1 MQDKSKLIALSH
13 HWLIQMRGGEK
24 VLEQFCHLFP
34 DADIYALVASK
45 EKLSETIRR
54 HPIHVSPLG
63 KVPFAT
69 HRYKPLLPF
78 HPIAIDSMKMDSRTK
93 LAICSDAAMIKGIRI
108 SEEAKL
114 VCYCHSPP
122 RYLWEMQDSY
132 KSQSSGL
139 GKVGSYVFDS
149 VVPYCRRFDF
159 KAAQRVNLFI
169 ANSKFVQ
176 ARIRKYYHQDSIVI
190 NPPVDVESF
199 QHLNHRKDF
208 YLVISE
214 LVPYKRID
222 IAVEAFNAC
231 GKKLVII
238 GDGSER
244 KRLEALAKSN
254 VTFLGR
260 QPFNVLRDHY
270 QTCRAFVFPGVEDFG
285 ITPVEAQAAG
295 SPVIALNQ
303 GGALE
308 TVVSGETGYFFEDQ
322 SVDSLLQAI
331 TDFENRGSN
340 AIAPEACRANAV
352 KYHPSIFRR
361 RMMEALHPVL
371 NDIGHEYSGLENS
384 PRHE

>member
-1 MQDKSKLIALSH
+1 
-13 HWLIQMRGGEK
+13 MRGGEK
-24 VLEQFCHLFP
+24 VLEQFCQLFP
-34 DADIYALVASK
+34 QADIYALVASK
-45 EKLSETIRR
+45 ENLSETIRR
-54 HPIHVSPLG
+54 HPIHVSALG

-69 HRYKPLLPF
+69 QRYKPLLPF
-78 HPIAIDSMKMDSRTK
+78 HPAAIGAMKMNSRTK
-93 LAICSDAAMIKGIRI
+93 LALCSDAAMIKGIRL
-108 SEEAKL
+108 SKEAKL

-139 GKVGSYVFDS
+139 GRFGSYIFDA

-176 ARIRKYYHQDSIVI
+176 ARIKKYYDKDSIVI

-199 QHLNHRKDF
+199 QHQNNRSDF

-222 IAVEAFNAC
+222 IAVDAFNAC

-244 KRLEALAKSN
+244 KRLEARAKAN

-260 QPFNVLRDHY
+260 QPFSVLRDHY

-308 TVVSGETGYFFEDQ
+308 TVVAGETGYFFEEQ
-322 SVDSLLQAI
+322 SVDSLIQAV

-340 AIAPEACRANAV
+340 AIAPEACRANAE
-352 KYHPSIFRR
+352 KYHASIFRH
-361 RMMEALHPVL
+361 RMMEALRPLL
-371 NDIGHEYSGLENS
+371 NEIGHEV
-384 PRHE
+384 

>member
-1 MQDKSKLIALSH
+1 
-13 HWLIQMRGGEK
+13 

-34 DADIYALVASK
+34 NSDIYALVASK

-54 HPIHVSPLG
+54 QPIHVSPLG

-69 HRYKPLLPF
+69 QRYKPLLPF
-78 HPIAIDSMKMDSRTK
+78 HPMAIASTQMDARTK

-108 SEEAKL
+108 GEDAKL

-132 KSQSSGL
+132 KRQSSGMGRL
-139 GKVGSYVFDS
+139 GSFVFDA

-176 ARIRKYYHQDSIVI
+176 ARIKNYYHKDSIVI

-199 QHLNHRKDF
+199 HHLNDRGDF

-222 IAVEAFNAC
+222 IAVDAFNAC

-244 KRLEALAKSN
+244 KRLEARAKSN

-295 SPVIALNQ
+295 SPVIAFNQ

-308 TVVSGETGYFFEDQ
+308 TVVSGQTGFFFDEQ
-322 SVDSLLQAI
+322 SVDSLIQAI
-331 TDFENRGSN
+331 SDFENRGTA
-340 AIAPEACRANAV
+340 AIAPEACRANAE
-352 KYHPSIFRR
+352 KYHPSIFRQR
-361 RMMEALHPVL
+361 ILESLRPYLKE
-371 NDIGHEYSGLENS
+371 IGHEV
-384 PRHE
+384 PPA